1 MRDIFMTI
9 PVVKTAAES
18 DEAGFLMHYNIDL
31 IEKH

>member
-18 DEAGFLMHYNIDL
+18 DEAGFFDALQY
-31 IEKH
+31 